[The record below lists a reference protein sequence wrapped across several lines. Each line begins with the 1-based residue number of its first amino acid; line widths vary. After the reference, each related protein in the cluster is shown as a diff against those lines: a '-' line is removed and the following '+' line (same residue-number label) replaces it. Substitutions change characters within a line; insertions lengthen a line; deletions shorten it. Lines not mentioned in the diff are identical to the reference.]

1 MRLKDP
7 FSLFLVA
14 RVCGGRLVRPNGA
27 SVDSVSIDTRNLEK
41 GALFFALA
49 GGNCDGSRFVPLAE
63 SLGARAA
70 VIAESRVAELLPAC
84 SIPLIAVKDTL
95 GALQRFSACEL
106 NKYTQVEYVGVT
118 GSCGKSTT
126 KEAIS
131 AILSVHGNTVKTP
144 GNLNS
149 EIGLPLSVLQV
160 GPDTRYGVFEMGVDH
175 VGEMGRMLDVMKPDV
190 AVLTNIGISHLEK
203 FHSRRAIA
211 HEKGKIFHP
220 GIGAGFISRGCP
232 FTRQIEKER
241 GFLLGSFDAS
251 DLLVEDLGLDGWR
264 LNIADQRC
272 VVHVFGRHLLHD
284 IAAAVRVA
292 RYLGVPDVEIAE
304 GLDGFRPMEGRATVL
319 NGEVTIIED
328 CYNASFD
335 STSSMLDTMAKVPWK
350 GAKKVVLGTMKEL
363 GSASVSAHLEV
374 ARRILRCGF
383 DGAFLYGKEMCGAYE
398 LLKRSGYQGS
408 LAYTDDFDDLR
419 DQVIHGVRRGDLCLI
434 KGSRSMAMER
444 LIPFLRQVG

>member
-1 MRLKDP
+1 MRLTAP
-7 FSLFLVA
+7 VSLAFA
-14 RVCGGRLVRPNGA
+14 AHACGGRLVRPNGV

-49 GGNCDGSRFVPLAE
+49 GENCDGSRFVPLAQ
-63 SLGARAA
+63 SLGAHAA
-70 VIAESRVAELLPAC
+70 VVAESHVAELLSAC
-84 SIPLIAVKDTL
+84 SIPLIAVKDSL
-95 GALQRFSACEL
+95 RALQRFSAHEL
-106 NKYTQVEYVGVT
+106 EKYTHVEYVGVT

-131 AILSVHGNTVKTP
+131 AILSVHGNTVRTP

-160 GPDTRYGVFEMGVDH
+160 GPATRYGVFEMGVDH

-203 FHSRRAIA
+203 FHTQRAIA
-211 HEKGKIFHP
+211 HEKGGIFHP

-241 GFLLGSFDAS
+241 GLLLGSFDAS
-251 DLLVEDLGLDGWR
+251 DLLAEDLGLDGWR
-264 LNIADQRC
+264 LSIANQQC

-284 IAAAVRVA
+284 IAAAVQVA
-292 RYLGVPDVEIAE
+292 RYLGVPDIEIAE
-304 GLDGFRPMEGRATVL
+304 GLDGFRPMAGRATVL

-328 CYNASFD
+328 CYNASLD
-335 STSSMLDTMAKVPWK
+335 STSSMLDTIAKVPWK

-363 GSASVSAHLEV
+363 GSASVSAHQEV
-374 ARRILRCGF
+374 ARHIMRCGF
-383 DGAFLYGKEMCGAYE
+383 DGAFLYGKEMGTAYL
-398 LLKRSGYQGS
+398 LLKRSGYRGS
-408 LAYTDDFDDLR
+408 LVYTDDFDDLR
-419 DQVIHGVRRGDLCLI
+419 DQVTHGVKRGDLCLV